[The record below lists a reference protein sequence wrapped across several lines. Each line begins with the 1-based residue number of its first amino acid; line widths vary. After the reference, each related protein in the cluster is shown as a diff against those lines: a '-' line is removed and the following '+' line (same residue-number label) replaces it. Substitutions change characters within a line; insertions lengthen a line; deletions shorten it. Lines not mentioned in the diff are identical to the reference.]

1 MKNTKQLFIA
11 TALFLT
17 GLMNAQVGIGTITPE
32 ASAELEISSTTKGFL
47 PPRMTKSQMI
57 DIASPAL
64 GLTVYCTDC
73 STQGLFTNTLNNIS
87 SWQHITGTPSYDA
100 TGNLPG
106 SLATFYNGWVA
117 GVYTGTPAIVN
128 HSAYTTSEK
137 FSENTSCGGAS
148 ILISRG
154 GTCPTTVSVGTA
166 PNINVYNTVN
176 INGQCWM
183 KTNLKEIPISYAS
196 SNNGATAWLNTTKL
210 ADVGNWGF
218 YNYDDVTGASNFAA
232 SEYAAGEGML
242 YQWKAAMNG
251 STNERAQGVC
261 PAGWHI
267 PSDCEFMY
275 LEHGLGMSL
284 ASQVLTGPRGSG
296 ASEGEVGT
304 KLRTA
309 GGNASGFSGI
319 LSGRRDNLF
328 TGGNSF
334 VNRTS
339 NLFIWTSTG
348 NATSAYYRVLSTGGK
363 QVQRSNVSTIGAYSV
378 RCLKN

>member
-1 MKNTKQLFIA
+1 MKKTKQLFIA
-11 TALFLT
+11 IALLFI
-17 GLMNAQVGIGTITPE
+17 GFMNAQVGIGTNTPA
-32 ASAELEISSTTKGFL
+32 ASAELEISSTSKGFL

-57 DIASPAL
+57 DINSPAL

-73 STQGLFTNTLNNIS
+73 TTKGLYTNTIDNVN
-87 SWQHITGTPSYDA
+87 SWEHITGTPSYDS

-117 GVYTGTPAIVN
+117 GAYTGTTTTVD
-128 HSAYTTSEK
+128 HSSFTTTEK
-137 FSENTSCGGAS
+137 FSENTLCGGTS
-148 ILISRG
+148 VLISRG
-154 GTCPTTVSVGTA
+154 GTCPTSVIVGSNT
-166 PNINVYNTVN
+166 YNTVN

-183 KTNLKEIPISYAS
+183 KTNLKEVPSAYPN
-196 SNNGATAWLNTTKL
+196 SNTGVTAWLNTTKL

-218 YNYDDVTGASNFAA
+218 YNTVDVTGASNFALT
-232 SEYAAGEGML
+232 EFAAGEGML

-251 STNERAQGVC
+251 STTERAQGVC
-261 PAGWHI
+261 PTGWHI

-296 ASEGEVGT
+296 LTVPEGDVGN

-309 GGNASGFSGI
+309 SGNASGFSG
-319 LSGRRDNLF
+319 LLTGRRDNLF

-339 NLFIWTSTG
+339 NLFIWTSSG
-348 NATSAYYRVLSTGGK
+348 NNISAFYRVLSTGGK